1 MHKRTDIYSRL
12 LGVFNAVGAL
22 VEELYLE
29 VVEVVEVK
37 KFSHHKTLNYLLAVA
52 ENIWSF
58 SENVIYLTRTACT

>member
-1 MHKRTDIYSRL
+1 MHKRTDFYSRL
-12 LGVFNAVGAL
+12 LGVFTSVGAL
-22 VEELYLE
+22 VEELYL
-29 VVEVVEVK
+29 EVVEVK